1 MADIRIAELWRYP
14 VKSLCGEP
22 LEQVQLTYDGVA
34 GDRLVHVSGRRGPLT
49 GRTRHALLTV
59 PATTG
64 TDGVPWVAG
73 YRWDSAEADAVIRR
87 YGGDDAR
94 LVADDSPARFDILN
108 LLVAT
113 DGAIERFG
121 YDSRRLRP
129 NIVLSGV
136 AADLEPRLPGWALS
150 VGEALI
156 GVHSVRQ
163 RCIVTTIDPDTGSQ
177 DLEVFRRIRNVFD
190 GELALNCWVIQPGEV
205 RLGDEVRV
213 VASDA
218 RPADVGGWI
227 VGSPYRPHLSRGR

>member
-14 VKSLCGEP
+14 VKSLRGEP
-22 LEQVQLTYDGVA
+22 LEQAHLTRDGVA
-34 GDRLVHVSGRRGPLT
+34 GDRLVHVAGRHGPLT
-49 GRTRHALLTV
+49 GRTRHALLAV
-59 PATTG
+59 PASTG
-64 TDGVPWVAG
+64 PDGAPHVAG
-73 YRWDSAEADAVIRR
+73 HRWDSAEAADIIRR
-87 YGGDDAR
+87 AGGDDAR

-129 NIVLSGV
+129 NLVLSGV
-136 AADLEPRLPGWALS
+136 AAGIEPRLPGQALS
-150 VGEALI
+150 VGDALI

-177 DLEVFRRIRNVFD
+177 DLEVFRRIRRDFG
-190 GELALNCWVIQPGEV
+190 GELALNCWVIESGVV
-205 RLGDEVRV
+205 RVGDEVRV
-213 VASDA
+213 VASRA

-227 VGSPYRPHLSRGR
+227 VGSPYRVRAGE